1 MLSRVVVL
9 ALLLLPCAGQAAEL
23 PRILASADNQVP
35 KCVVPAALMDYVET
49 RNAQLSTPRQIDPRF
64 AHVASLY
71 RRLGTCVSRSPD
83 KCVGIRW
90 DYAFFQML
98 LETNFLT
105 FRAPNGRIS
114 GVMAQDNNFAGVG
127 ATVPGRRGEIFKDIQ
142 TGVLAHL
149 QHVLMYSL
157 TPIPN
162 PVAQRTRQVQSDVQ
176 DNLRRLHRPVTFTD
190 LAHIWTGT
198 NKNTYAL
205 EIQKIAGKYA
215 ENYCGPQRVAARS
228 TEK

>member
-1 MLSRVVVL
+1 MLRCGVVL
-9 ALLLLPCAGQAAEL
+9 ALLLLPCAGEAAEL

-35 KCVVPAALMDYVET
+35 KCVVPAALMEYVDT
-49 RNAQLSTPRQIDPRF
+49 RNAHLSTPRKIDPRF
-64 AHVASLY
+64 ATVASLY
-71 RRLGTCVSRSPD
+71 QRLGTCVSRAPD

-105 FRAPNGRIS
+105 FRAPGGRIG
-114 GVMAQDNNFAGVG
+114 GVLAQDNNFAGVG
-127 ATVPGRRGEIFKDIQ
+127 ATVPGRRGEIFKDVQ

-176 DNLRRLHRPVTFTD
+176 DELRRLHRPVTFTD

-198 NKNTYAL
+198 NKSTYAL
-205 EIQKIAGKYA
+205 EIRKIAANYA
-215 ENYCGPQRVAARS
+215 DGYCGPQRVAARG
-228 TEK
+228 TPK

>member
-1 MLSRVVVL
+1 MLRHGVVL
-9 ALLLLPCAGQAAEL
+9 ALLLLPCAGEAAEL

-35 KCVVPAALMDYVET
+35 KCVVPAALMEYVDT
-49 RNAQLSTPRQIDPRF
+49 RNAHLSTPRKIDPRF
-64 AHVASLY
+64 ATVASLY
-71 RRLGTCVSRSPD
+71 QSLGTCVSRAPD

-105 FRAPNGRIS
+105 FRAPGGRIG
-114 GVMAQDNNFAGVG
+114 GVLAQDNNFAGVG
-127 ATVPGRRGEIFKDIQ
+127 ATVPGRRGEIFKDVQ

-162 PVAQRTRQVQSDVQ
+162 PVAQRTR
-176 DNLRRLHRPVTFTD
+176 
-190 LAHIWTGT
+190 
-198 NKNTYAL
+198 
-205 EIQKIAGKYA
+205 
-215 ENYCGPQRVAARS
+215 
-228 TEK
+228 